1 MSSIDEY
8 GKVSYDYIADL
19 FNDHESED
27 NIADQD
33 YEIPED
39 LRQMI
44 LNFEDEKESFIKQ
57 LKADEDKELNTI
69 LTPWVFSEEIEKH
82 EIVPL
87 TLDMPKQVSS
97 EEGSTWD

>member
-19 FNDHESED
+19 FKDHENVGTIE
-27 NIADQD
+27 DQD
-33 YEIPED
+33 YEIPDD
-39 LRQMI
+39 LRQQI

-57 LKADEDKELNTI
+57 IRANEEKELNTI

-87 TLDMPKQVSS
+87 TLDMPMLVKDD
-97 EEGSTWD
+97 GSTWD